1 VRLGD
6 VGLLAPVRY
15 YIEPLLHPS
24 AQHDALTTARHRAF
38 IAPRLLGSV
47 VALAALPLHLI
58 VRGAPSAIELI
69 VFAWLVAP
77 KSACRSIAS
86 SLARGNSSRIKRCPL
101 CAVIRGRRSRSISR
115 QGLIAPRAMIFG

>member
-1 VRLGD
+1 LGD
-6 VGLLAPVRY
+6 LGLLAPLRY

-24 AQHDALTTARHRAF
+24 AQHDALTTARRRAF

-86 SLARGNSSRIKRCPL
+86 SLARGNSSLIKRCPL
-101 CAVIRGRRSRSISR
+101 CPVIRRRWSRSISR
-115 QGLIAPRAMIFG
+115 PGLIALRAMIFG